1 MAYKDAREDEKVR
14 CSLLTRVLT
23 SQALRSDMVSCID
36 ADGTVHYRH
45 NRATEYL
52 KKHAQFVHNL
62 LLVIHIGSGMPARG
76 TELAAYRVQ
85 DGRSTRR
92 NVFFL
97 GKQVVLFAE
106 YSKTSAIKLAN
117 SGISRFLD
125 EEASSV
131 VLKDLLIVRP
141 FLSSIASFLE
151 KNENNLY
158 SSDLFMDEGTKLTTE
173 KIRSTFCTL
182 FYEYS
187 GSGHLIF

>member
-1 MAYKDAREDEKVR
+1 MWLSRPCRDTRKRAGQFKILH
-14 CSLLTRVLT
+14 LLTRVLT

-62 LLVIHIGSGMPARG
+62 LLGIHIGSG
-76 TELAAYRVQ
+76 
-85 DGRSTRR
+85 
-92 NVFFL
+92 
-97 GKQVVLFAE
+97 
-106 YSKTSAIKLAN
+106 
-117 SGISRFLD
+117 
-125 EEASSV
+125 
-131 VLKDLLIVRP
+131 LKDLLIVRP

-151 KNENNLY
+151 KNKNNLY
-158 SSDLFMDEGTKLTTE
+158 SNDLFMDEDTKLTTE